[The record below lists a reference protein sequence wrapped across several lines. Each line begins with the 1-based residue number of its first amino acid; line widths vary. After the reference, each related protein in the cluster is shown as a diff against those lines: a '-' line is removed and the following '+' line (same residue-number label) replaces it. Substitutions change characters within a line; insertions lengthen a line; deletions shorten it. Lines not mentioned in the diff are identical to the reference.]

1 MPLPAAFSYAIEVVD
16 TSGLSEED
24 WLGYRRQGIGGSD
37 VAAIMGVSPFATLR
51 DLYNDKCGSP
61 DVIQTEDNWVAKE
74 VGHRLEDLVA
84 KIFSYKTGYKV
95 FAVRKLF
102 RHPFH
107 SFMQANVDFF
117 VELPDGSIAI
127 LECKTTNYNSKEKW
141 NDGAVPVNY
150 EWQCRHYM
158 AVMNLSCAY
167 IACLYGNNENEF
179 VYRRIDRD
187 EVIEAD
193 MIEMEAHFWNEYVL
207 GRIEPPY
214 TESGDL
220 VLESIRR
227 HYGELDPTVDAVI
240 LPTSMA
246 VKLEQYLDLAAQKS
260 LLSQQIKELDEQMKI
275 AYAPIV
281 DVMKTSCSAVCVFG
295 SNTYE
300 VRNKPVFRTSISKD
314 KLQKLEETHPDL
326 YSEYTETTEGRRFS
340 VKRKENI

>member
-51 DLYNDKCGSP
+51 DLYNDKCGNP

-84 KIFSYKTGYKV
+84 KIFAYKTGYKV

-314 KLQKLEETHPDL
+314 KLQKLEETHPAL
-326 YSEYTETTEGRRFS
+326 YSEYTETTESRRFS
-340 VKRKENI
+340 VKRKEPV

>member
-24 WLGYRRQGIGGSD
+24 WLGYRRQGIGGRD

-51 DLYNDKCGSP
+51 DLYNDKCGNP

-84 KIFSYKTGYKV
+84 KIFAYKTGYKV

>member
-84 KIFSYKTGYKV
+84 KIFAYKTGYKV

-326 YSEYTETTEGRRFS
+326 YSEYTETTESRRFS
-340 VKRKENI
+340 VKRKEKV

>member
-1 MPLPAAFSYAIEVVD
+1 
-16 TSGLSEED
+16 
-24 WLGYRRQGIGGSD
+24 
-37 VAAIMGVSPFATLR
+37 
-51 DLYNDKCGSP
+51 
-61 DVIQTEDNWVAKE
+61 
-74 VGHRLEDLVA
+74 
-84 KIFSYKTGYKV
+84 
-95 FAVRKLF
+95 
-102 RHPFH
+102 
-107 SFMQANVDFF
+107 
-117 VELPDGSIAI
+117 
-127 LECKTTNYNSKEKW
+127 
-141 NDGAVPVNY
+141 
-150 EWQCRHYM
+150 
-158 AVMNLSCAY
+158 
-167 IACLYGNNENEF
+167 
-179 VYRRIDRD
+179 
-187 EVIEAD
+187 

>member
-51 DLYNDKCGSP
+51 NLYNDKCGNP

-84 KIFSYKTGYKV
+84 KIFAYKTGYKV

>member
-51 DLYNDKCGSP
+51 DLYNDKCGNP

-84 KIFSYKTGYKV
+84 KFFAYKTGYKV

>member
-51 DLYNDKCGSP
+51 DLYNDKCGNP

-84 KIFSYKTGYKV
+84 KIFAYKTGYKV

-260 LLSQQIKELDEQMKI
+260 LLSQQIKELDEQMMI

-314 KLQKLEETHPDL
+314 KLQKLEETHPAL
-326 YSEYTETTEGRRFS
+326 YSEYTETTESRRFS
-340 VKRKENI
+340 VKRKEQV

>member
-51 DLYNDKCGSP
+51 DLYNDKCGNP

-84 KIFSYKTGYKV
+84 KMFAYKTGYKV

>member
-51 DLYNDKCGSP
+51 DLYNDKCGNP

-84 KIFSYKTGYKV
+84 KIFAYKTGYKV

-246 VKLEQYLDLAAQKS
+246 VKLEQYLDLVAQKS

>member
-51 DLYNDKCGSP
+51 DLYNDKCGNP

-84 KIFSYKTGYKV
+84 KIFAYKTGYKV

-326 YSEYTETTEGRRFS
+326 YSEYTGTTEGRRFS

>member
-51 DLYNDKCGSP
+51 DLYNDKCGNP

-84 KIFSYKTGYKV
+84 KIFAYKTGYKV

-158 AVMNLSCAY
+158 SVMNLSCAY

>member
-51 DLYNDKCGSP
+51 DLYNDKCGNP

-84 KIFSYKTGYKV
+84 KIFAYKTGYKV

>member
-51 DLYNDKCGSP
+51 DLYNDKCGNP

-84 KIFSYKTGYKV
+84 KIFAYKTGYKV

-220 VLESIRR
+220 VLE
-227 HYGELDPTVDAVI
+227 PTVDAVI

>member
-84 KIFSYKTGYKV
+84 KIFAYKTGYKV

-240 LPTSMA
+240 LPTIMA
-246 VKLEQYLDLAAQKS
+246 AKLEQYLDLAEQKS
-260 LLSQQIKELDEQMKI
+260 LLAGQIKKLDEQMKI

-300 VRNKPVFRTSISKD
+300 VRNKPVYRTSISKD

-326 YSEYTETTEGRRFS
+326 YSEYTETTESRRFS
-340 VKRKENI
+340 VKRKEKV

>member
-51 DLYNDKCGSP
+51 DLYNDKCGNP

-84 KIFSYKTGYKV
+84 KIFAYKTGYKV

-179 VYRRIDRD
+179 VYRRIDQD

>member
-51 DLYNDKCGSP
+51 DLYNDKCGNP

-84 KIFSYKTGYKV
+84 KIFAYKTGYNV

>member
-51 DLYNDKCGSP
+51 DLYNDKCGNP

-84 KIFSYKTGYKV
+84 KIFAYKTGYKV

-300 VRNKPVFRTSISKD
+300 VRNKPVYRTSISKD

-326 YSEYTETTEGRRFS
+326 YSEYTETTESRRFS
-340 VKRKENI
+340 VKRKEKV

>member
-51 DLYNDKCGSP
+51 DLYNDKCGNP

-84 KIFSYKTGYKV
+84 KIFAYKTGYKV

-326 YSEYTETTEGRRFS
+326 YSEYTDTTEGRRFS

>member
-1 MPLPAAFSYAIEVVD
+1 MPLPAAFGYAIEVVD
-16 TSGLSEED
+16 TRGLSEED

-51 DLYNDKCGSP
+51 DLYNDKCGNP

-84 KIFSYKTGYKV
+84 KIFAYKTGYKV

>member
-51 DLYNDKCGSP
+51 DLYNDKCGNP

-84 KIFSYKTGYKV
+84 KIFAYKTGYKV

-300 VRNKPVFRTSISKD
+300 VRNKPVFQTSISKD

>member
-51 DLYNDKCGSP
+51 DLYNDKCGNP

-84 KIFSYKTGYKV
+84 KIFAYKTGYKV

-220 VLESIRR
+220 VLESISR

>member
-51 DLYNDKCGSP
+51 DLYNDKCGNP

-84 KIFSYKTGYKV
+84 KIFAYKTGYKV

-150 EWQCRHYM
+150 ESQCRHYM

>member
-300 VRNKPVFRTSISKD
+300 VRNKPVYRTSISKD

-326 YSEYTETTEGRRFS
+326 YSEYTETTESRRFS
-340 VKRKENI
+340 VKRKEKV

>member
-51 DLYNDKCGSP
+51 DLYNDKCGNP

-84 KIFSYKTGYKV
+84 KIFAYKTGYKV

-227 HYGELDPTVDAVI
+227 HYGELDPTVVAVI

>member
-51 DLYNDKCGSP
+51 DLYNDKCGNP

-84 KIFSYKTGYKV
+84 KIFAYKTGYKV

-314 KLQKLEETHPDL
+314 KLQKLEETHPAL